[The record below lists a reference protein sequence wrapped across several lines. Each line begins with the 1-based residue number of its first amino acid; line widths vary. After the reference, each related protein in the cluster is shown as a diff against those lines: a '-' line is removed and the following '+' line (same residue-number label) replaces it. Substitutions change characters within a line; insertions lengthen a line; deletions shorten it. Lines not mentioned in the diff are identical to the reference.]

1 MWKTQNPYVIS
12 ATTDIYGPGFHAL
25 GIWKYHWEGF
35 LDGDNDNDAK
45 QLVDAINNWNSYNE
59 EQKSDVQ
66 RQLEI
71 IFFGIFKPCWD
82 EDSWIEDNL
91 IITHVFPNL
100 IRARFEK
107 KNTTVKFYFTPPQ
120 SRHNRT
126 EVKIEIVSTRTR
138 FEDTTPSARF
148 SIREQRL

>member
-1 MWKTQNPYVIS
+1 MWKTQNPYVIC
-12 ATTDIYGPGFHAL
+12 ATTDIHGPGFYPL
-25 GIWKYHWEGF
+25 GVWKYHWNGF
-35 LDGDNDNDAK
+35 LDRDNEAQ
-45 QLVDAINNWNSYNE
+45 QLVNATNNWNSYNE
-59 EQKSDVQ
+59 EQKSDLK

-107 KNTTVKFYFTPPQ
+107 KNTTVRFYFTPPKIP
-120 SRHNRT
+120 HNGT
-126 EVKIEIVSTRTR
+126 DVKIEINCTRTR
-138 FEDTTPSARF
+138 FEDTTPSACF